1 MKSNA
6 KVLKIVSLVSLVV
19 AIMGIS
25 VAFAAMSRTL
35 DISGRVKVLSGDWEV
50 TFTNVVFSA
59 NGTKA
64 TETVDTSDP
73 SNPMPNLTGTTFTN
87 YEIVLTQPGDK
98 GTYTITVGNLGSID
112 AQLTGITWN
121 TGTLNY
127 VGTATDPVKKAADE
141 ALVAANLTYRLTW
154 SDGSPI
160 TVGDDLNAGNS
171 RKVLVTAEYSPTATE
186 LPSAPV
192 IITGKDLTLTFES
205 K

>member
-1 MKSNA
+1 MKSNVKLL
-6 KVLKIVSLVSLVV
+6 KVISIVSLVV
-19 AIMGIS
+19 AILGIS
-25 VAFAAMSRTL
+25 VAFAAMSQVL
-35 DISGRVKVLSGDWEV
+35 NISGQVKVLSGEWNL
-50 TFTNVVFSA
+50 TFTNAVFSD
-59 NGTKA
+59 NGTNA

-73 SNPMPNLTGTTFTN
+73 SNPKPNLTGTTFSN

-112 AQLTGITWN
+112 AEVAGIIWN

-141 ALVAANLTYRLTW
+141 ALVAANLTYRVTW
-154 SDGSPI
+154 LDGTPI
-160 TVGDDLNAGNS
+160 SLGDEIDAGNS
-171 RKVLVTAEYSPTATE
+171 KKIIVTAEYSSLATE
-186 LPSAPV
+186 MPSAPV